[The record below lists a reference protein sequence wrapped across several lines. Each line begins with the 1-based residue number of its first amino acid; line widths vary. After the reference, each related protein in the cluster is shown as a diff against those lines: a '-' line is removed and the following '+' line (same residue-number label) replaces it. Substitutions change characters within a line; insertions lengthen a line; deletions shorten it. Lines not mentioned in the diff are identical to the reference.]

1 MEMINDFY
9 LFLLSVIVVSLSG
22 VMSPGPLFAVTI
34 AKASKEK
41 NAGILISIGHGVV
54 EFPLMSLI
62 YLGFAWVFTSALT
75 QKVIGFVGGALMI
88 YLGFKM
94 LKNRGEAESESSYFR
109 YGSIISGILATAG
122 NPYFL
127 LWWATIGAFLVINAA
142 IFGIVG
148 FLIFALTHWSC
159 DLVWNIFVS
168 LTVFKSRRFWT
179 KRVHEIV
186 FGFCFLVLTG
196 FGVWFIISALR

>member
-1 MEMINDFY
+1 M
-9 LFLLSVIVVSLSG
+9 IVVSLSG